1 MYDVSEIDILDPV
14 GELEPGTSILV
25 SGPPMTGKRRLV
37 FRILAEG
44 GRKQENSIV
53 VTSDRNADSVLDEY
67 RKYHDD
73 VDRVGVVDCSG
84 SKAPDQSDTDKVSY
98 VSSPSDLTGISIH
111 VSEFMEEFRQNDIK
125 LRVAV
130 ISVSTLLM
138 YLDIETVFRFLHV
151 FTSRI
156 QNVGALGVFVI
167 DSTSI
172 EYQTLSTI
180 KQPFD
185 GVVEFRDNDDGP
197 PELRVTGITPQPT
210 EWKKAD

>member
-1 MYDVSEIDILDPV
+1 MYDVSEIELLEPV
-14 GELEPGTSILV
+14 EELEPGTSILV
-25 SGPPMTGKRRLV
+25 SGPPMTGKRKLV
-37 FRILAEG
+37 FQILAEG
-44 GRKQENSIV
+44 GKRNENSIV
-53 VTSDRNADSVLDEY
+53 VTSDRSADSVLDDY
-67 RKYHDD
+67 SSYHENL
-73 VDRVGVVDCSG
+73 DRVAVVDCSG
-84 SKAPDQSDTDKVSY
+84 SQGPERTDTDKVGY
-98 VSSPSDLTGISIH
+98 VSSPADLTGISIQ
-111 VSEFMEEFRQNDIK
+111 VSEFMEEFRKTDMK

-138 YLDIETVFRFLHV
+138 YLDIETIFRFLHV

-185 GVVEFRDNDDGP
+185 GVVEFRDNDEEP
-197 PELRVTGITPQPT
+197 PELRVTGLTPQPT
-210 EWKKAD
+210 EWRHAD

>member
-1 MYDVSEIDILDPV
+1 MYDVSEIDLLDPV
-14 GELEPGTSILV
+14 EELEPGTSVLV
-25 SGPPMTGKRRLV
+25 SGPPMTGKRSLV
-37 FRILAEG
+37 FRVLAEG
-44 GRKQENSIV
+44 GKQQENSIV
-53 VTSDRNADSVLDEY
+53 VTSDRNAESVLDDY
-67 RKYHDD
+67 REYHDD
-73 VDRVGVVDCSG
+73 VDRLGIVDCSG
-84 SKAPDQSDTDKVSY
+84 SQEPSQTDTDKISY

-111 VSEFMEEFRQNDIK
+111 VSEFMEEFRETDMN

-138 YLDIETVFRFLHV
+138 YLDLETVFRFLHV

-185 GVVEFRDNDDGP
+185 GVVEFRDNDEEP
-197 PELRVTGITPQPT
+197 PELRITGITPQPT
-210 EWKKAD
+210 EWRTTH